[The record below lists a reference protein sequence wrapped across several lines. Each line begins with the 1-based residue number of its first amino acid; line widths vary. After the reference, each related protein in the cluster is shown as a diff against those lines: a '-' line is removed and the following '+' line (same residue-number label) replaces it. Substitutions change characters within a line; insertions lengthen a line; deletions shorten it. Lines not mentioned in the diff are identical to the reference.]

1 MQLTVRLILIAIIS
15 FVCFLILMALVSATL
30 RRLVHSWKYRQLDRY
45 REVYKAQFIPLLQ
58 NRTVLL
64 KINDFVS
71 SPQSNKFQA
80 IEEVLLDLMN
90 EDRYR
95 DEIRTLFYKLGYVAF
110 YEKKLRSRNIIIRA
124 SAVDKLGKMLSEP
137 SVGKLIEMLKTK
149 NTETIAVT
157 VRALSKIKSTE
168 ALKGILD
175 HLPTLLHESLI
186 AQKAMNTALTSF
198 GVSAVPPLIEYG
210 RKHSDPRILS
220 SILEVLS
227 NTSADSAVCLFA
239 VEHIKHSDA
248 DIRAKALKVLG
259 NVDTESI
266 AFEQNLV
273 LPLLE
278 DPVWF
283 VRLQAVRAL
292 GNLHYRKAIDFMGGL
307 LLDQNWQVRDA
318 AATALTKFGNDSI
331 DIFLKILK
339 YRDLYAKESICEE
352 IEKTNFSSMLIENLA
367 SENREIQAKSRE
379 ILHVMHSLHFST
391 PLREYLKRSKNE
403 AIGQEIR
410 LLINEGSEA

>member
-1 MQLTVRLILIAIIS
+1 VQLTIRLLLIGIIG

-30 RRLVHSWKYRQLDRY
+30 RRLIHGWRYRQLDKY

-58 NRTVLL
+58 NGAVFSKTD
-64 KINDFVS
+64 DFLA
-71 SPQSNKFQA
+71 SPRSNKFRA

-95 DEIRTLFYKLGYVAF
+95 DNVKTLFYKLGYVDF
-110 YEKKLRSRNIIIRA
+110 YEKKLRSRNIIVRA
-124 SAVDKLGKMLSEP
+124 SAIDKLGKMLSSP
-137 SVGKLIEMLKTK
+137 SVSRLIEMLKTK

-157 VRALSKIKSTE
+157 VRALSKIKSME

-198 GVSAVPPLIEYG
+198 GVSAVPQLIECG
-210 RKHSDPRILS
+210 RKHSDTRILS
-220 SILEVLS
+220 SVLEVLS
-227 NTSADSAVCLFA
+227 NTSSDRNACLFA
-239 VEHIKHSDA
+239 VEHIRHSDA
-248 DIRAKALKVLG
+248 EIRAKALKVLG
-259 NVDTESI
+259 NIDTESTT
-266 AFEQNLV
+266 FDQNLM

-283 VRLQAVRAL
+283 VRLQALKAL

-339 YRDLYAKESICEE
+339 YRDTYAKESICEE
-352 IEKTNFSSMLIENLA
+352 IEKTKFSSTLIENLVN
-367 SENREIQAKSRE
+367 ENREIQAKSRE

-391 PLREYLKRSKNE
+391 PLREYLKQSTNE
-403 AIGQEIR
+403 PIVKEIH
-410 LLINEGSEA
+410 LLINEGSEI

>member
-1 MQLTVRLILIAIIS
+1 
-15 FVCFLILMALVSATL
+15 
-30 RRLVHSWKYRQLDRY
+30 
-45 REVYKAQFIPLLQ
+45 
-58 NRTVLL
+58 
-64 KINDFVS
+64 
-71 SPQSNKFQA
+71 
-80 IEEVLLDLMN
+80 MN

-95 DEIRTLFYKLGYVAF
+95 DEVRTLFYKLGYVDF
-110 YEKKLRSRNIIIRA
+110 YEKKLKSRNIIIRA

-198 GVSAVPPLIEYG
+198 GVSAVPPLIECG
-210 RKHSDPRILS
+210 RKHPDPRILS

-248 DIRAKALKVLG
+248 EIRAKALKVLG